1 MSTQPQVTVDQ
12 VRALMKQFGLREPNE
27 VDQRNGK
34 FVEKLLSDP
43 ELGAKARAKAK
54 EAFPDIELPED
65 KLGPLIAPLKADN
78 DALRAQ
84 LKELADWR
92 KAREEEEA
100 KKENFQATQ
109 ASIEAAVKKFNLTED
124 GMKAMMARMLEQKN
138 PDAEAAA
145 ALVTHNAPKPAAS
158 PRFVTPKANF
168 YGSAE
173 YDESRKLLHTRPD
186 DFLDAEI
193 TEAMNNPEAYIA
205 SAA

>member
-34 FVEKLLSDP
+34 FVEKLLNDP

-65 KLGPLIAPLKADN
+65 KIAPVIAPLKADN

-84 LKELADWR
+84 IKELADW
-92 KAREEEEA
+92 KADQEKKAAERENEA
-100 KKENFQATQ
+100 TMQ
-109 ASIEAAVKKFNLTED
+109 AAVDAAVAKFNLTED
-124 GMKAMMARMLEQKN
+124 GRKAMLARMIEQRSL
-138 PDAEAAA
+138 DAEAAA